1 MSAAIQKAIRAALKW
16 PKLLIAGLFAL
27 AAGLAKDRWFSGINK
42 FLDETFGAAVAS
54 LLSDF
59 LTSPY
64 AIPVT
69 IFVMIFGSAF
79 AHAYITGDRPTKATA
94 ADERNSGVT
103 PGAGVGASSPLT
115 ADQIQFRVSLK
126 QFALTYPAQ
135 LYDAISRV
143 RAVLVRK
150 IKQNGDRDYSYA
162 LHHAMHFAWS
172 SGNKHLERIK
182 ELAGAD
188 LERIDVEALQH
199 ALRVFFDDYVWE
211 QRLIANLN
219 VLVKVNLDPL
229 PETQKWLS
237 TDKEC
242 WAELGRQK
250 VWSEA
255 AKLGKI
261 TEERMASNA
270 ANWTTPFKVNF

>member
-16 PKLLIAGLFAL
+16 PKLLIAGLSAL

-42 FLDETFGAAVAS
+42 FLDETFGAATTK

-59 LTSPY
+59 LASPY
-64 AIPVT
+64 AVPVT
-69 IFVMIFGSAF
+69 IFVIIFGGVF
-79 AHAYITGDRPTKATA
+79 AHAYITGDRPKKANVV
-94 ADERNSGVT
+94 DERGSGI
-103 PGAGVGASSPLT
+103 PLGAGLGASPPLT
-115 ADQIQFRVSLK
+115 TDQMQFRVSLK

-135 LYDAISRV
+135 LYDAIGRV
-143 RAVLVRK
+143 RAVLIRK

-172 SGNKHLERIK
+172 SGNRHLERIK
-182 ELAGAD
+182 ELASAE
-188 LERIDVEALQH
+188 LERIDIEALQH

-242 WAELGRQK
+242 WAELGKQK

-255 AKLGKI
+255 AKLGEI

-270 ANWTTPFKVNF
+270 ANWTMPFKVNF